1 MYTNALDGLFGA
13 LITYNLFVVSFM
25 MLSAAQTVG
34 LNGRMHSRKWIERG
48 VEGSG
53 CGQILGEFSGIF
65 FEGLR

>member
-1 MYTNALDGLFGA
+1 M
-13 LITYNLFVVSFM
+13 VSFM

-34 LNGRMHSRKWIERG
+34 LRGRMHSGKWIERG

-53 CGQILGEFSGIF
+53 YGQILGDYSAIF